1 MYGVL
6 HCNSLISPY
15 RLEMGLSVL
24 TYEAKNLYT
33 FWKNRITIYLEM
45 YCKRSELN
53 AIINC
58 ASGEYAKTIDFS
70 QLSIPV
76 ITCDFREMK
85 NGVPKSVSSFAKQAR
100 GLMARW
106 IIIHKLS
113 GIEELKKFTANGYYF
128 SEKLSSPTQFNFIR
142 D

>member
-1 MYGVL
+1 VYNGPAFTSLDPMSLSFCDLEYAQNHLVILSGMYGVL

-76 ITCDFREMK
+76 ITCDFREM
-85 NGVPKSVSSFAKQAR
+85 P
-100 GLMARW
+100 
-106 IIIHKLS
+106 
-113 GIEELKKFTANGYYF
+113 
-128 SEKLSSPTQFNFIR
+128 
-142 D
+142 